1 MFGPSFILWV
11 GIKCLIAIAETETET
26 VTVEETAV
34 EETVTVAET
43 VGETVIVGETATAT
57 VGGETVGETAIVGE
71 TVIVGAGVLRL
82 ALFLQVKT
90 AANHHRPFD
99 RRRDTV
105 GEVGIHIRSFDD
117 FCNVPPSQ

>member
-26 VTVEETAV
+26 VTVEETV

-90 AANHHRPFD
+90 AANRPVD
-99 RRRDTV
+99 RRR
-105 GEVGIHIRSFDD
+105 ERSRTKKLATQS
-117 FCNVPPSQ
+117 VVTTPVRRPV